1 MRWAVSDKEVAA
13 PAKKGSLPMPMAT
26 PTATPKTSQSLPCIM
41 AHHVP
46 PTEVRANRGA
56 TSSVGFSP
64 TSTIERAPG
73 P

>member
-1 MRWAVSDKEVAA
+1 
-13 PAKKGSLPMPMAT
+13 MAT
-26 PTATPKTSQSLPCIM
+26 PTATPKTSQSLPRIM

-46 PTEVRANRGA
+46 PTEVRANRRNG
-56 TSSVGFSP
+56 SVGFSP